1 MPSLNGIMDGE
12 TFGTELPETQLDET
26 SAKQAKRVA
35 RFARSAEFKELKA
48 HLESRIAF
56 YQTYLPDGTPVVTLK
71 SKQERE
77 DMWIIA
83 NAIIGEFKAVL
94 SAYEQAAEAAS
105 GTPAT
110 E

>member
-12 TFGTELPETQLDET
+12 TYGTDLPETKLDDT
-26 SAKQAKRVA
+26 SAKQARRVA
-35 RFARSAEFKELKA
+35 RFAKSAEFKELKA

-56 YQTYLPDGTPVVTLK
+56 YQTYLPDGRPAVSVTNP
-71 SKQERE
+71 SEQAA
-77 DMWIIA
+77 MWIVA
-83 NAIIGEFKAVL
+83 NAIVGEFRAVL

-105 GTPAT
+105 AAPTA

>member
-1 MPSLNGIMDGE
+1 MSSLNAIMDGE
-12 TFGTELPETQLDET
+12 TYGTELPETRLDDA
-26 SAKQAKRVA
+26 SAKQARRVA
-35 RFARSAEFKELKA
+35 RFARTSEFKELKA

-56 YQTYLPDGTPVVTLK
+56 YQTYLPDGTPLVTVKNL
-71 SKQERE
+71 QERQ
-77 DMWIIA
+77 DMWIVA

-105 GTPAT
+105 AAPTA